1 MFETAMDDWR
11 RRDEELARLRRQ
23 IVLARFYL
31 ERFAD
36 AGSFVWRRGDKA
48 PHDFAREALT
58 EMDEP
63 GPTVDVGDASDE
75 GDEGVFPRGTERMP
89 RLSGGRAGF
98 VEFHQVLA
106 RQALDVG
113 RVGAAR
119 AALWVLRASDFPAS
133 TQLAQ
138 VLLAVLRDSHASD
151 EEIGEAALRL
161 TRLAPTSGNPP
172 TK

>member
-1 MFETAMDDWR
+1 MTDTAMDESR
-11 RRDEELARLRRQ
+11 RRDPELARLRRQ
-23 IVLARFYL
+23 IFLARFYL

-36 AGSFVWRRGDKA
+36 AGSFVWRHADKA
-48 PHDFAREALT
+48 PQDFAREALT

-63 GPTVDVGDASDE
+63 GPPVVDVGEAVDE
-75 GDEGVFPRGTERMP
+75 GDGGVFPRGTERMP

-113 RVGAAR
+113 RIGAAR
-119 AALWVLRASDFPAS
+119 AALWVLRASDFPAAP
-133 TQLAQ
+133 QVAQ

-161 TRLAPTSGNPP
+161 TRLAPTTGDPP
-172 TK
+172 K

>member
-1 MFETAMDDWR
+1 MFETAMDESK
-11 RRDEELARLRRQ
+11 RRDQELARLRRQ
-23 IVLARFYL
+23 IFLARFYL

-36 AGSFVWRRGDKA
+36 AGSFVWRHADKS
-48 PHDFAREALT
+48 PQDFAREALT

-63 GPTVDVGDASDE
+63 GPAADAGGAADE

-119 AALWVLRASDFPAS
+119 AALWVLRASDFPAAP
-133 TQLAQ
+133 QVAQ
-138 VLLAVLRDSHASD
+138 VLLAVLRDNHASD
-151 EEIGEAALRL
+151 EEIAEAALRL
-161 TRLAPTSGNPP
+161 TRLAPTPGESPP
-172 TK
+172 K